1 MPRFSDNEKQGIVV
15 FKRDDE
21 DIDILIKR
29 FKKKVNK
36 SGILR
41 ELRIKSYYEKP
52 SVKQKRK
59 RNESNLRR
67 FKDDLKIENIKKRK
81 DKIRNDSGDK

>member
-1 MPRFSDNEKQGIVV
+1 MSRFSDNEKQGIVV

-52 SVKQKRK
+52 SVQQKRK
-59 RNESNLRR
+59 RNESKLRR

-81 DKIRNDSGDK
+81 DKMRNDSGNK